1 MLSQHSINNLYV
13 QYNGLVRQLNA
24 LKPTVRRARDVL
36 LATYYGGPKATRSR
50 ILEKYSL
57 EQLRNILKGYV
68 NMERERVKLRKNIT
82 QSRQRRVADGPRI
95 RGP

>member
-1 MLSQHSINNLYV
+1 MLPQHPNSNLCV

-24 LKPTVRRARDVL
+24 LKPIVRRARDVL

-50 ILEKYSL
+50 ILEKYSM

-68 NMERERVKLRKNIT
+68 NMERERVKLRKSIT
-82 QSRQRRVADGPRI
+82 QSRQQ
-95 RGP
+95 RGPLLRGP